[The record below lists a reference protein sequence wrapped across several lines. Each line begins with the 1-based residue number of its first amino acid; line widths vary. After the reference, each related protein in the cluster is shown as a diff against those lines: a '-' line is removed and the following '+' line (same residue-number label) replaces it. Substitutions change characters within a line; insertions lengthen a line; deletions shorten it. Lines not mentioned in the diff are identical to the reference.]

1 LLLDSRLRPS
11 KVVGLEKSQLEALA
25 AAATLTQRSDGDLAQ
40 DDVVS
45 VLKSHDLGQLTEFL
59 RRKMRHH
66 GVDSFVRDVIP
77 QLNVQIGDAWLRGD
91 LKIFEEHL
99 YAQSVQDFLQ
109 GVIASID
116 TGKGSPHVLLTT
128 APGEVHSLGLLM
140 AKVVLT
146 LNGASCVLMGV
157 QMPVPEIVSAAMAM
171 KFDVV
176 GLSFSVSQPVRVIT
190 RFLTELRD
198 SLDPKVQ
205 IWAGGMG
212 AERLSKRIPG
222 IVITTS
228 FEAALAALQSLRL

>member
-1 LLLDSRLRPS
+1 
-11 KVVGLEKSQLEALA
+11 
-25 AAATLTQRSDGDLAQ
+25 
-40 DDVVS
+40 
-45 VLKSHDLGQLTEFL
+45 
-59 RRKMRHH
+59 
-66 GVDSFVRDVIP
+66 
-77 QLNVQIGDAWLRGD
+77 
-91 LKIFEEHL
+91 
-99 YAQSVQDFLQ
+99 
-109 GVIASID
+109 
-116 TGKGSPHVLLTT
+116 
-128 APGEVHSLGLLM
+128 
-140 AKVVLT
+140 
-146 LNGASCVLMGV
+146 
-157 QMPVPEIVSAAMAM
+157 MAM